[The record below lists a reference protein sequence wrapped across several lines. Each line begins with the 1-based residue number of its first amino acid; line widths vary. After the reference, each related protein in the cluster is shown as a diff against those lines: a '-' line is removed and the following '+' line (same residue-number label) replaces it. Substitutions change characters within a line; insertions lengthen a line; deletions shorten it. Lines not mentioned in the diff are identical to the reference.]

1 MALMMSLREINCALE
16 RNNFAHEYMNE
27 YMMMLSNQGM
37 YAIRHM
43 LTYFPQRALGFA
55 KKAFQRRFCWS
66 LLSWF
71 YHHVILRLRTQYLK
85 KWKRCQTLINT
96 HKHTM

>member
-43 LTYFPQRALGFA
+43 LTYFPQSF
-55 KKAFQRRFCWS
+55 RFCKKS
-66 LLSWF
+66 FSAPLLLVTSF
-71 YHHVILRLRTQYLK
+71 MVLSSCYSSITNAVPQEMETMS
-85 KWKRCQTLINT
+85 NT
-96 HKHTM
+96 HKHS